1 VTSAAGQ
8 TSVTATGNGTT
19 GSYSVTASYNGLSAI
34 FRLTN
39 QAIPGYVVNTTADS
53 YAGAFCG
60 SPCSLRDALAAI
72 SHTARFCGEPRSAA
86 VMESHSTARNR
97 LRDRV
102 VGVAEEHIADRSRCW
117 RIAPPGCCATCVEK
131 GCWVAAEN
139 FSSGARRRPLR
150 RFASKD
156 RLSSV
161 PATRAVR

>member
-1 VTSAAGQ
+1 MLMPGIKRSWMGPKRCWVEYRGLLGHAVDQ
-8 TSVTATGNGTT
+8 LT
-19 GSYSVTASYNGLSAI
+19 GSCTGGVEAARGCIPRCVPVELGHSRVI
-34 FRLTN
+34 F
-39 QAIPGYVVNTTADS
+39 GVY
-53 YAGAFCG
+53 
-60 SPCSLRDALAAI
+60 LAAI

>member
-1 VTSAAGQ
+1 
-8 TSVTATGNGTT
+8 
-19 GSYSVTASYNGLSAI
+19 
-34 FRLTN
+34 
-39 QAIPGYVVNTTADS
+39 
-53 YAGAFCG
+53 
-60 SPCSLRDALAAI
+60 
-72 SHTARFCGEPRSAA
+72 
-86 VMESHSTARNR
+86 MESHSTARNR